1 MPKEYSR
8 STRVAEQLRRE
19 LSELVRHG
27 VKDPR
32 AQGATITEVEV
43 TRDISYARVYFS
55 QLDDSPEQIKETETA
70 LNRAAGF
77 LRRELSQIMRMRHVP
92 ELKFVYDRSIAEGM
106 RMDAL
111 IDAARKRDRPEDSS
125 DGDDHK
131 DDGEAGN

>member
-8 STRVAEQLRRE
+8 STRVAEQIRRE

-43 TRDISYARVYFS
+43 SRDISYARVYFS
-55 QLDDSPEQIKETETA
+55 QLEDSPEQIKETETA

-77 LRRELSQIMRMRHVP
+77 LRRELAGIMRLRHVP
-92 ELKFVYDRSIAEGM
+92 ELKFVYDRSIAEGV

-111 IDAARKRDRPEDSS
+111 IEAARKRDRGADDEQDEDS
-125 DGDDHK
+125 D
-131 DDGEAGN
+131 

>member
-111 IDAARKRDRPEDSS
+111 IDAARKRDRPEDSG
-125 DGDDHK
+125 DDDDHK

>member
-8 STRVAEQLRRE
+8 STRVAEQIRRE

-43 TRDISYARVYFS
+43 SRDISHARVYFS
-55 QLDDSPEQIKETETA
+55 QLEDSPEQIKETETA

-77 LRRELSQIMRMRHVP
+77 LRRELAGIMRLRHVP
-92 ELKFVYDRSIAEGM
+92 ELKFVYDRSIAEGV

-111 IDAARKRDRPEDSS
+111 IEAARKRDRAAGEEGDSDEEQGGES
-125 DGDDHK
+125 D
-131 DDGEAGN
+131 

>member
-8 STRVAEQLRRE
+8 STRVAEQIRRE

-43 TRDISYARVYFS
+43 SRDISYARVYFS
-55 QLDDSPEQIKETETA
+55 QLEDSPEQIKETETA

-77 LRRELSQIMRMRHVP
+77 LRRELAGIMRLRHVP
-92 ELKFVYDRSIAEGM
+92 ELKFVYDRSIAEGV

-111 IDAARKRDRPEDSS
+111 IEAARKRDRDADDEQDEDS
-125 DGDDHK
+125 D
-131 DDGEAGN
+131 